1 MPSTLRWNKRSESGV
16 LACSA
21 LKEQY
26 RQTILLGA
34 EAASENKHYCSN
46 GDKRQKLSRP
56 LPFCCLVV
64 LLHGSKDL
72 IKERMEK
79 RQEHFMP
86 SDLLDSQFESLEE
99 PDNCEM
105 YSVIKVAVDQTV
117 EEIINEILR
126 ALKAKYGIRVSI
138 HSTVWNVASWNL
150 YFSYLHIGGVWNKA
164 SSDSWYNIKFLLLF
178 ARTNKAN
185 WKENR
190 LVNNLLIR
198 SHLGIYFV
206 HS

>member
-1 MPSTLRWNKRSESGV
+1 MVVVLVTGVCGSGKTTVARALAKKLSCPYVDADHFHSAGNITKMKQGTPLTDEDRQPWLLALNKVIERWNKRSESGV

-126 ALKAKYGIRVSI
+126 ALKTKYGIRVSI
-138 HSTVWNVASWNL
+138 HSTV
-150 YFSYLHIGGVWNKA
+150 
-164 SSDSWYNIKFLLLF
+164 
-178 ARTNKAN
+178 
-185 WKENR
+185 
-190 LVNNLLIR
+190 
-198 SHLGIYFV
+198 
-206 HS
+206 